1 MVKYSIYEAENLLS
15 NAKLSLKHKFEIA
28 FEILYL
34 AFAAVAAV
42 VMFYKHDYIFAS
54 ATLFLLFGDSFHIIP
69 RILRTVRGGYE
80 KALGV
85 GNAVT
90 SVTITIF
97 YVLLYYGVDGG
108 GITAVTIFAV
118 IRIVLCLLPQ
128 NEWTSKNPPLSC
140 AVIRN
145 IPFVIIGVMTAVSCF
160 LHSLVA
166 VGVLIIISFLF
177 YLPVVLWAK
186 KNPKIGM
193 LMLPKTAAYI
203 AILAIL
209 AF

>member
-1 MVKYSIYEAENLLS
+1 LS
-15 NAKLSLKHKFEIA
+15 NTKLSLRHKFEIA
-28 FEILYL
+28 FEVLYL
-34 AFAAVAAV
+34 VFAAVATTAL
-42 VMFYKHDYIFAS
+42 FYKYDYIFAV
-54 ATLFLLFGDSFHIIP
+54 AVLFLLFGDSFHIIP

-80 KALGV
+80 KALGI

-90 SVTITIF
+90 SITITIF
-97 YVLLYYGVDGG
+97 YVLLYFGVNRG
-108 GITAVTIFAV
+108 GITPVIIFAA

-128 NEWTSKNPPLSC
+128 NEWTSKNPPLSW
-140 AVIRN
+140 AIIRN
-145 IPFVIIGVMTAVSCF
+145 IPFVIIGVMTAVTCF
-160 LHSLVA
+160 LHNLVN
-166 VGVLIIISFLF
+166 VGVLILLSFLF

-186 KNPKIGM
+186 KKPKLGM

>member
-1 MVKYSIYEAENLLS
+1 LS
-15 NAKLSLKHKFEIA
+15 KPKLSLRYKFEIT

-34 AFAAVAAV
+34 TFAAVVAV
-42 VMFYKHDYIFAS
+42 VLFHKQDYTFAS

-80 KALGV
+80 KALGI

-90 SVTITIF
+90 SITITIF
-97 YVLLYYGVDGG
+97 YLLLCFGVNRG
-108 GITAVTIFAV
+108 GITAVIIFAA

-128 NEWTSKNPPLSC
+128 NEWTSKNPPLSW
-140 AVIRN
+140 AIIRN
-145 IPFVIIGVMTAVSCF
+145 IPFVIIGVMTAVTCF
-160 LHSLVA
+160 LHNIVA
-166 VGVLIIISFLF
+166 VGVLILLSFLF
-177 YLPVVLWAK
+177 YLPVVFLAK
-186 KNPKIGM
+186 KKPKLGM

>member
-1 MVKYSIYEAENLLS
+1 LTKPQ
-15 NAKLSLKHKFEIA
+15 LSLRHKFEIT

-34 AFAAVAAV
+34 SFATFAAVV
-42 VMFYKHDYIFAS
+42 LFYKYDYIFAV

-80 KALGV
+80 KALGI

-97 YVLLYYGVDGG
+97 YVLLYLGVNRG
-108 GITAVTIFAV
+108 GITSVIIFAA

-128 NEWTSKNPPLSC
+128 NKWTSKNPPLSW
-140 AVIRN
+140 AVTRN
-145 IPFVIIGVMTAVSCF
+145 IPFVIIGVMTAVACF
-160 LHSLVA
+160 LHNLVA
-166 VGVLIIISFLF
+166 VGVLIILSFLF
-177 YLPVVLWAK
+177 YLPVVFFAK
-186 KNPKIGM
+186 KKPKLGM

-203 AILAIL
+203 AIIAIL

>member
-1 MVKYSIYEAENLLS
+1 LTKP
-15 NAKLSLKHKFEIA
+15 KLSSRHKFEIT

-34 AFAAVAAV
+34 FFAAIAV
-42 VMFYKHDYIFAS
+42 VVLFYKQNYTFAVDV
-54 ATLFLLFGDSFHIIP
+54 LFLLFGDSFHIIP

-80 KALGV
+80 KALGI

-90 SVTITIF
+90 SITITIF
-97 YVLLYYGVDGG
+97 YVLLYFDVNRS
-108 GITAVTIFAV
+108 GITVVTIFAV
-118 IRIVLCLLPQ
+118 IRIILCFLPQ
-128 NEWTSKNPPLSC
+128 NEWTSKNPPLSW

-145 IPFVIIGVMTAVSCF
+145 IPFVIIGVMTAVACF
-160 LHSLVA
+160 LHNLVA
-166 VGVLIIISFLF
+166 VGVLIILSFLF
-177 YLPVVLWAK
+177 YLPVVIWAK
-186 KNPKIGM
+186 KKPKLGM

>member
-1 MVKYSIYEAENLLS
+1 MVELDERRKVNLRSI
-15 NAKLSLKHKFEIA
+15 FEIV
-28 FEILYL
+28 FEIFYL
-34 AFAAVAAV
+34 SFAAVAAIV
-42 VMFYKHDYIFAS
+42 LFYKHDYIFAV
-54 ATLFLLFGDSFHIIP
+54 AVLFLLFGDSFHIIP

-80 KALGV
+80 KALAI
-85 GNAVT
+85 GNAIT

-97 YVLLYYGVDGG
+97 YVLLYFGVNSGG
-108 GITAVTIFAV
+108 MTLVIIFAV

-128 NEWTSKNPPLSC
+128 NEWTSKNPPLLW
-140 AVIRN
+140 AIIRN

-160 LHSLVA
+160 LHNLTA
-166 VGVLIIISFLF
+166 VGVLIILSFLF

-186 KNPKIGM
+186 KNPKLGM

>member
-1 MVKYSIYEAENLLS
+1 MIDLIEKRKIVLRNW
-15 NAKLSLKHKFEIA
+15 FEIA
-28 FEILYL
+28 FEIFYL
-34 AFAAVAAV
+34 DFAAVAAV
-42 VMFYKHDYIFAS
+42 VMFYKREYIFAL

-80 KALGV
+80 KALGI
-85 GNAVT
+85 GNTVT

-97 YVLLYYGVDGG
+97 YVLLYSGVNLG
-108 GITAVTIFAV
+108 GITAVIIFAV

-128 NEWTSKNPPLSC
+128 NEWTSKNPPLLW
-140 AVIRN
+140 AIIRN
-145 IPFVIIGVMTAVSCF
+145 TPFVIIGVMTAVSCF
-160 LHSLVA
+160 SHNLIA

-177 YLPVVLWAK
+177 YLPVVFWANK
-186 KNPKIGM
+186 KPKLGM

-203 AILAIL
+203 GILAIL